1 MRVPSISELVKL
13 SDEVIKYGLTGDIAT
28 SRKRY
33 DRLRVLRSRIDLTIA
48 STVGLRTSS
57 AEQND
62 SYLSLDHKKIEVVHL
77 EKNTIQIRTWLR
89 SVIVGLSFEELFKS
103 DEGVNLYLDVFLPES
118 WDFSRD
124 LAVLDVSVASNL
136 IPALI
141 KRGQLVYV
149 VFEQANSRLSSELNI
164 NQLRSEYVNLKIESW
179 DPSNSIE
186 TTGIENVMHHTWSPA
201 LTVLDPFHAIEDS
214 DKRKLFAYCG
224 HLSVTANTIRHWPI
238 IFVEGWLSQLRELA
252 VFPSMMQLRNRFKN
266 QSVLIASSGPS
277 LLDSL
282 SELADCRE
290 HYLLLA
296 PIRSLQPL
304 LDANIVPDFA
314 IHVDASNFSE
324 MMPSDGQLSNTSLI
338 CIEQADKSVWGAKF
352 REVFIAP
359 LVNTIGS
366 PLSNAFHGKSAI
378 GGHGGSVS
386 TVFADI
392 AIQLGAS
399 SITLIG
405 QDLSVTSDRH
415 YASVSQS
422 ERSAEISTDKAVFA
436 ANLYCEGINGEQL
449 PTLPDYKE
457 FIGEFEAIR
466 DRYGSDVLLVNATT
480 RGARLQ
486 GWFHSALLE
495 DPARQAMS
503 EGSAIS
509 RDSALQAESEEVQ
522 ERLILLSQAIKN
534 ERGLVATIRKL
545 CVDITEEIKHL
556 LKSDSHDVTELESLE
571 ERLVT
576 FKSLPGSLFTFYS
589 IGSAASLMGQAGSVD
604 SLRDNLTIC
613 LQYYL
618 QSTALAE
625 QLDEI
630 LIAADDNISK
640 NIC

>member
-1 MRVPSISELVKL
+1 M
-13 SDEVIKYGLTGDIAT
+13 
-28 SRKRY
+28 
-33 DRLRVLRSRIDLTIA
+33 
-48 STVGLRTSS
+48 
-57 AEQND
+57 
-62 SYLSLDHKKIEVVHL
+62 
-77 EKNTIQIRTWLR
+77 
-89 SVIVGLSFEELFKS
+89 
-103 DEGVNLYLDVFLPES
+103 
-118 WDFSRD
+118 
-124 LAVLDVSVASNL
+124 
-136 IPALI
+136 
-141 KRGQLVYV
+141 
-149 VFEQANSRLSSELNI
+149 
-164 NQLRSEYVNLKIESW
+164 
-179 DPSNSIE
+179 
-186 TTGIENVMHHTWSPA
+186 
-201 LTVLDPFHAIEDS
+201 
-214 DKRKLFAYCG
+214 
-224 HLSVTANTIRHWPI
+224 
-238 IFVEGWLSQLRELA
+238 
-252 VFPSMMQLRNRFKN
+252 
-266 QSVLIASSGPS
+266 
-277 LLDSL
+277 
-282 SELADCRE
+282 
-290 HYLLLA
+290 
-296 PIRSLQPL
+296 
-304 LDANIVPDFA
+304 
-314 IHVDASNFSE
+314 
-324 MMPSDGQLSNTSLI
+324 
-338 CIEQADKSVWGAKF
+338 
-352 REVFIAP
+352 
-359 LVNTIGS
+359 
-366 PLSNAFHGKSAI
+366 
-378 GGHGGSVS
+378 
-386 TVFADI
+386 
-392 AIQLGAS
+392 
-399 SITLIG
+399 
-405 QDLSVTSDRH
+405 
-415 YASVSQS
+415 
-422 ERSAEISTDKAVFA
+422 
-436 ANLYCEGINGEQL
+436 
-449 PTLPDYKE
+449 PDYKE